1 MDSYRYKIVTA
12 KSRHNTPAD
21 YALVVMTHVPGSKNN
36 EKRVDDLIKYNPLYS
51 KFRASAMMVVKI
63 ISLGD
68 YQPLDSFNHAT
79 FVDDKPRLTYTV
91 GQIVKPDSYDLDE
104 YIVCSSGIHYFKSIQ
119 GALAFLPRLVSL
131 SASEYPQALHN
142 LVQVPLYDENGL
154 ELPEHWAICHS
165 NVNYYVKKLAAIV

>member
-36 EKRVDDLIKYNPLYS
+36 EKRVDDLIKYNPLYT

-91 GQIVKPDSYDLDE
+91 GQIVKPDSYDPDE

-119 GALAFLPRLVSL
+119 GALSFLPRLVAL
-131 SASEYPQALHN
+131 SASEYPRALHN
-142 LVQVPLYDENGL
+142 LVQVPLYNENGIHT
-154 ELPEHWAICHS
+154 PDHRANCRS
-165 NVNYYVKKLAAIV
+165 NLDYYAKHISAIV